1 MPDGFD
7 PATIES
13 RIRSF
18 ESFGIH
24 RTGWPGDDQT
34 SSWLAAELEAA
45 GVAASVERFTFPRI
59 EHRAATL
66 RWPDGETTGVP
77 LYDAGATPRGG
88 FDGALAAPDDDD
100 LFGRIVVASTSDEGF
115 AGPAIYERLDALQ
128 AAGVLAVALVSGD
141 EDGEVVLRNAERID
155 RPHTLPVLQVA
166 RNATQTLISAVF
178 IGAEATIEIDAE
190 RLDSTAT
197 NVVATLPGQDP
208 DAAPVGVITP
218 KSGWF
223 GCAAERGGGLVIWLA
238 LAEAFSNTPHRRP
251 LQFVASSGH
260 EIDHYGLR
268 AYLRTRPTIAADA
281 VAWLHLGASI
291 GAQRPLPRMAA
302 SDQQLHDL
310 AVAAFEAAG
319 SDERESL
326 PLGTPGGGE
335 AREIDAAGG
344 RYLSLLGGHP
354 LFHSPNDTTDRAVD
368 AQSVARH
375 AHAAMQIVEGMLK
388 L

>member
-34 SSWLAAELEAA
+34 SSWLASELEAA
-45 GVAASVERFTFPRI
+45 GVHATVERFTFPRV
-59 EHRAATL
+59 EHRIASL

-77 LYDAGATPRGG
+77 LYDAGATPHGG
-88 FDGALAAPDDDD
+88 LDGPLVAPEDDD
-100 LFGRIVVASTSDEGF
+100 LFGRIVVATSSDERF
-115 AGPAIYERLDALQ
+115 AGPAIYEQLDTLQ
-128 AAGVLAVALVSGD
+128 ASGVLAVVLVSGD
-141 EDGEVVLRNAERID
+141 EHGEIVLRNAERID
-155 RPHTLPVLQVA
+155 RPHQLPVLQVA
-166 RNATQTLISAVF
+166 RKDTETLISAVF
-178 IGAEATIEIDAE
+178 IGAEATIEIETE

-197 NVVATLPGQDP
+197 NVIATLPGEDP
-208 DAAPVGVITP
+208 DAALVGVITP

-238 LAEAFSNTPHRRP
+238 LAQALGSTPHRRP
-251 LQFVASSGH
+251 LEFVASSGH
-260 EIDHYGLR
+260 EIHHYGLH
-268 AYLRTRPTIAADA
+268 AYLRARPQIAAGA

-302 SDQQLHDL
+302 SDEELHDL
-310 AVAAFEAAG
+310 AVAAFEAAA
-319 SDERESL
+319 SDPREAL
-326 PLGTPGGGE
+326 PIGTPGGGE
-335 AREIDAAGG
+335 AREIHAEGG

-354 LFHSPNDTTDRAVD
+354 FFHSPNDTTDRAVD
-368 AQSVARH
+368 ADSVARH
-375 AHAAMQIVEGMLK
+375 ARAALQIVEGMLK